1 MVVVATDLIKTSK
14 GFVPHPSTNARTLA
28 KLDKSSTRTSTFA
41 SISVPIMFFPASW
54 AFSILR
60 QARVTFAPNRA
71 SLRAHSRPIPTFAVG
86 HAPPRLSLK
95 GGEQDETLTSGDDD
109 ILSAEVDLRDDKG
122 LVRPTPAKDHVDAEA
137 RQRVQSSNLARGW

>member
-1 MVVVATDLIKTSK
+1 MVVVATDLIKTST

-28 KLDKSSTRTSTFA
+28 KLDKSSTRTSTLA
-41 SISVPIMFFPASW
+41 SLSVPIISFLASW

-86 HAPPRLSLK
+86 HAPPRLSLE
-95 GGEQDETLTSGDDD
+95 GGEQDEGLTSGYDDV
-109 ILSAEVDLRDDKG
+109 LSLEVDSRDDEG
-122 LVRPTPAKDHVDAEA
+122 LVWPTPAKDHVDAEA
-137 RQRVQSSNLARGW
+137 RQRMESDNLAHG